1 MLNDVTIGS
10 YNVFPAYLG
19 SKYSVLV
26 YSADWTVTNAGYSI
40 TYNGTSS
47 QVFRVYF

>member
-1 MLNDVTIGS
+1 MTNDTVIGA

-19 SKYSVLV
+19 SKYSVV
-26 YSADWTVTNAGYSI
+26 VSSADWTITNAGYSI